1 MASGPGKY
9 DDLCSY
15 VREQAEAEAA
25 FVIVIRGNRGSGF
38 SCQASP
44 ELALVLPDILE
55 QVLRD
60 MRAGDG

>member
-15 VREQAEAEAA
+15 VLEQAEADAA
-25 FVIVIRGNRGSGF
+25 IVIVIRGNKGSGF